1 MSDDHEKFARLK
13 KLFAMA
19 LKLQGLQPKTIDSY
33 MRALRR
39 SYRYFGHCRYQ
50 EMSAGDL
57 KGYFHDLVGTH
68 SWSTV
73 RVDRCGLMFF
83 WKHVLKKE
91 WDWVMIVRP
100 PIVKK
105 VPDVLTIDEV
115 SRVLRVIRK
124 PCYRAYH
131 FTVYSMG
138 LRLSEALNLKVRDVD
153 SGRMKVHIRDSKGNK
168 DRMVVL
174 PDATLSLLRWYW
186 KTHQNPHL
194 LFPAIRGN
202 RGIVAATHRVMDKG
216 SVQTSLQR
224 ALAEC
229 GINKRIT
236 VHSLRHSFATHM
248 VEAGIHLRLIQ
259 EQLGH
264 AHPNT
269 TAIYTHLGE
278 PSFQDRARM
287 VNEIV
292 NRLEVS
298 TFS

>member
-1 MSDDHEKFARLK
+1 MSRVVQGESDKNYRRFER
-13 KLFAMA
+13 A
-19 LKLQGLQPKTIDSY
+19 LELQGMQPKTIDAY
-33 MRALRR
+33 LRAFRR
-39 SYRYFGHCRYQ
+39 ACSWFGHNRFGKL
-50 EMSAGDL
+50 SVDDL
-57 KGYFHDLVGTH
+57 KSYFHYMVKNF

-73 RVDRCGLMFF
+73 KVDRCGLMAY
-83 WKHVLKKE
+83 WNHVLEKKWE
-91 WDWVMIVRP
+91 WVQIVRP
-100 PIVKK
+100 PIVKRI
-105 VPDVLTIDEV
+105 PDILSIEEV
-115 SRVLRVIRK
+115 GRVLGALRK
-124 PCYRAYH
+124 PCYRTFH

-138 LRLSEALNLKVRDVD
+138 LRLSEALNLEVRDID
-153 SGRMKVHIRDSKGNK
+153 SARMKVHIRDSKGNR

-174 PDATLSLLRWYW
+174 PDVTLKVLRQYW
-186 KTHQNPHL
+186 KTHRNRLL

-202 RGIVAATHRVMDKG
+202 RGIVATTASVMDKG

-224 ALAEC
+224 ALGEC
-229 GINKRIT
+229 GIKKRIT

-264 AHPNT
+264 ANPNT

-292 NRLEVS
+292 NRLEACV
-298 TFS
+298 F